1 MLFSRQ
7 RPLRSADK
15 LKPLTDPIKASEIT
29 AGMTNQHVIT
39 HASLGDSG
47 EAVRHH
53 KMHPCLKGVQ
63 ESLKW
68 HATSAIVSW
77 NTIH

>member
-15 LKPLTDPIKASEIT
+15 LKPLTDPIKASEII

-53 KMHPCLKGVQ
+53 TAFSRKGEVTPDGAQ
-63 ESLKW
+63 
-68 HATSAIVSW
+68 
-77 NTIH
+77 

>member
-47 EAVRHH
+47 KAVRHH
-53 KMHPCLKGVQ
+53 TAFSRKGA
-63 ESLKW
+63 
-68 HATSAIVSW
+68 ATSDGAQ
-77 NTIH
+77 

>member
-7 RPLRSADK
+7 RPDRSADK

-47 EAVRHH
+47 EAIRHH
-53 KMHPCLKGVQ
+53 TEFSRRGEV
-63 ESLKW
+63 
-68 HATSAIVSW
+68 TSDGAQ
-77 NTIH
+77 